1 MDLFNMVYSKKLIWL
16 ELIGKYE
23 RWPEDR
29 LLDVQ
34 STKPELKSGWL
45 IKNGSD
51 LSYLMKLYWD
61 NIKKELQWPTE
72 YLTFAAKSG
81 DSCSCGCF
89 YSPKSWGTHFS
100 KAHHVPLTMNNNEL
114 KREAELFKE
123 SKSYFLSSLT
133 IVCLMQEPSF
143 PELESLLTLMETSVS
158 CAVKCYRSSEL
169 KGTVHDTTAGIT
181 SGKVRKWLSFLRKI
195 HKKQWLL
202 PPATKLG
209 QGNIFRSVC
218 QEFCPQAGGGC
229 AWQGGMRGRYY
240 EIRSM
245 SGRYASYW
253 NAFLFYFWKFV

>member
-1 MDLFNMVYSKKLIWL
+1 MTNGNFCNMNLNECKVWNSSNTYICVCSTNSTYYSQESLMNIIARIYIIESFSLIPTSLMDLFNMVYSKKLIWL

-34 STKPELKSGWL
+34 STKPELKFGWL

-123 SKSYFLSSLT
+123 SKSYFLTSL
-133 IVCLMQEPSF
+133 
-143 PELESLLTLMETSVS
+143 
-158 CAVKCYRSSEL
+158 
-169 KGTVHDTTAGIT
+169 
-181 SGKVRKWLSFLRKI
+181 
-195 HKKQWLL
+195 
-202 PPATKLG
+202 
-209 QGNIFRSVC
+209 
-218 QEFCPQAGGGC
+218 
-229 AWQGGMRGRYY
+229 
-240 EIRSM
+240 
-245 SGRYASYW
+245 
-253 NAFLFYFWKFV
+253 